1 MLGSHRAAVHFD
13 PAAGGWINQS
23 QLMSTGVHSP
33 GTKAE
38 SGNGNL
44 RGARPTSPP
53 TASSKSYGIKLGPT
67 EILMMNHQEKNPFS
81 LPTCKQSAP
90 ARQAHP
96 PFCIRIPHA
105 HARAKQRVHPLLA
118 FFCCTLRLGVGDQ
131 QPRLVRQAGR
141 GGAGRQQDLW
151 SPPLNTK
158 WRGLPSSERCSLL
171 MRGCVREIASA
182 CASSA

>member
-1 MLGSHRAAVHFD
+1 MLDSHRAAVHFD

-96 PFCIRIPHA
+96 PFCIRFPTRTRVRNSEITRYLLSVAA
-105 HARAKQRVHPLLA
+105 HSDWESEINNRGWYDKPGEAVPVGNKTFGRPL
-118 FFCCTLRLGVGDQ
+118 
-131 QPRLVRQAGR
+131 
-141 GGAGRQQDLW
+141 
-151 SPPLNTK
+151 
-158 WRGLPSSERCSLL
+158 
-171 MRGCVREIASA
+171 
-182 CASSA
+182 